1 MQIIGIALLLFML
14 IIMDCYQLT
23 QGNYKLWRKK

>member
-1 MQIIGIALLLFML
+1 MQIIGVVLLLFMF